1 MADRGFLRSSRRGDG
16 QWKHASSN
24 WLRTC
29 FSTHTRQHSRVA
41 PSSQITS
48 TQHKAPS
55 IVPSVNVPEQQIPNM
70 ESDLRQPQ
78 GFALDLPTTH
88 LRATDHLATETYEQT
103 AIAPL
108 QCGTIHEP
116 EPLSTMNIAYRPSPK
131 PICKPNT
138 TTNHHRATNPP
149 YHPAELAYLT
159 YNFNGEAAFLA
170 SYDLSIFLETDRDKG
185 KEILQH
191 IMRHDQT
198 IARNPRA
205 YDEEHVA
212 DVHFETEGLQWVED
226 NFTNTGLL
234 MKAHGLDP
242 WCEANQLMAVGI
254 VSDELAEERRQ
265 AEEMEEER
273 GRAAK
278 EIEKE
283 MKKEDEIARRKKET
297 AEK

>member
-1 MADRGFLRSSRRGDG
+1 M
-16 QWKHASSN
+16 
-24 WLRTC
+24 
-29 FSTHTRQHSRVA
+29 
-41 PSSQITS
+41 
-48 TQHKAPS
+48 
-55 IVPSVNVPEQQIPNM
+55 NVSEQQTPNM
-70 ESDLRQPQ
+70 ESDLRQSQ
-78 GFALDLPTTH
+78 GFALQFPTTH
-88 LRATDHLATETYEQT
+88 LQAIHHLATETYEQT

-108 QCGTIHEP
+108 QSERTFHNP
-116 EPLSTMNIAYRPSPK
+116 EPLNKMNIAYRPSPK

-138 TTNHHRATNPP
+138 TTNHHRATTPP
-149 YHPAELAYLT
+149 YHPAELAYLQ

-170 SYDLSIFLETDRDKG
+170 SYDLNIFSEVDRDKG
-185 KEILQH
+185 KEVLQH

-198 IARNPRA
+198 IARNQYA

-212 DVHFETEGLQWVED
+212 DIHFEKEGLQWVED

-242 WCEANQLMAVGI
+242 WCEADQLMAVGI